1 MWCNRFNCDPSIY
14 TNTIDS
20 QATLTSYQTHS
31 YIIII
36 VVHGSAVCTNSSRQI
51 FLTSDKRSFP
61 VMLLLTF
68 FPKKR
73 KKETTKKKVEARALP
88 WWEATCLPRPHLR
101 EAPGRRR
108 RVKFGFWRSPTNWWE
123 QAWKSGRRCARKI
136 EQQQDLS
143 FCNCRHKKMSGHI
156 WLMYGNSIIQTN
168 DWFQNV

>member
-88 WWEATCLPRPHLR
+88 RWEATCLPRPHLHK
-101 EAPGRRR
+101 APGGVPQTDENKPENQDDDALERLNNSKICHFVTVDTIR
-108 RVKFGFWRSPTNWWE
+108 KCLDTFG
-123 QAWKSGRRCARKI
+123 
-136 EQQQDLS
+136 
-143 FCNCRHKKMSGHI
+143 
-156 WLMYGNSIIQTN
+156 
-168 DWFQNV
+168 